1 MDVILLQD
9 VETLGTAGDI
19 VKVKPGYARNYLF
32 PRGFALRSSK
42 RNRAVAEEKKRNVE
56 MRTNR
61 LEQANRSLAN
71 KISKTELTFEMQ
83 VGDEEKM
90 FGAVT
95 TKDIQAALEEKGIS
109 IDRSALMLE
118 ESIKALGIYHLPVKL
133 AGEHTAEILAELG
146 IKPAAAQ

>member
-9 VETLGTAGDI
+9 VQALGTAGDI

-42 RNRAVAEEKKRNVE
+42 RNRAVVEEKKRNIE
-56 MRTNR
+56 MSSKRI
-61 LEQANRSLAN
+61 EQANISLVN
-71 KISKTELTFEMQ
+71 KISKIELTFEMQ

-95 TKDIQAALEEKGIS
+95 TKDIQTALEEKGIY
-109 IDRSALMLE
+109 IDRSALMLD
-118 ESIKALGIYHLPVKL
+118 ESIKALGIYHIPINL
-133 AGEHTAEILAELG
+133 ADELTAEIKIYV
-146 IKPAAAQ
+146 IKT

>member
-9 VETLGTAGDI
+9 VQALGTAGDI

-42 RNRAVAEEKKRNVE
+42 RNRAVVEEKKRNIE
-56 MRTNR
+56 MSSKRI
-61 LEQANRSLAN
+61 EQANISLVN
-71 KISKTELTFEMQ
+71 KISKIELTFEMQ

-95 TKDIQAALEEKGIS
+95 TKDIQTALEEKGIS
-109 IDRSALMLE
+109 IERSALMLD
-118 ESIKALGIYHLPVKL
+118 ESIKALGIYHVPVNL
-133 AGEHTAEILAELG
+133 AGELTAEIKIYV
-146 IKPAAAQ
+146 IKT

>member
-9 VETLGTAGDI
+9 VQALGTAGDI

-42 RNRAVAEEKKRNVE
+42 RNRAVVEEKKRNIE
-56 MRTNR
+56 MSSKRI
-61 LEQANRSLAN
+61 EQANISLVN
-71 KISKTELTFEMQ
+71 KISKIELTFEMQ

-95 TKDIQAALEEKGIS
+95 TKDIQTALEEKGIS
-109 IDRSALMLE
+109 IERSALMLD
-118 ESIKALGIYHLPVKL
+118 ESIKALGIYHIPINL
-133 AGEHTAEILAELG
+133 ADELTAEIKIYV
-146 IKPAAAQ
+146 IKI

>member
-9 VETLGTAGDI
+9 VQSLGTTGDI

-42 RNRAVAEEKKRNVE
+42 RNRAVAEEKKRNIE
-56 MRTNR
+56 MRFKR
-61 LEQANRSLAN
+61 REQINKSLAQ

-95 TKDIQAALEEKGIS
+95 TKDIQTALEEKGIT
-109 IDRSALMLE
+109 IDRSALMLDE
-118 ESIKALGIYHLPVKL
+118 PIKALGIYHIPINLESEL
-133 AGEHTAEILAELG
+133 TAEIKIYV
-146 IKPAAAQ
+146 IKT

>member
-9 VETLGTAGDI
+9 VQTLGAAGDI

-42 RNRAVAEEKKRNVE
+42 RNRAVAEEKKRNIE
-56 MRTNR
+56 MSSKRI
-61 LEQANRSLAN
+61 EQANMSLVN
-71 KISKTELTFEMQ
+71 KISKIELTFEMQ

-95 TKDIQAALEEKGIS
+95 TKDIQTALEEKGIS
-109 IDRSALMLE
+109 IERSALMLD
-118 ESIKALGIYHLPVKL
+118 ESIKALGIYHIPINL
-133 AGEHTAEILAELG
+133 ADELTAEIKIYV
-146 IKPAAAQ
+146 IKI

>member
-9 VETLGTAGDI
+9 VQALGTAGDI

-42 RNRAVAEEKKRNVE
+42 RNRAVAEEKKRNIE
-56 MRTNR
+56 MSSKRI
-61 LEQANRSLAN
+61 EQANMSLVN
-71 KISKTELTFEMQ
+71 KISKIELTFEMQ

-95 TKDIQAALEEKGIS
+95 TKDIQAALKEKGIS
-109 IDRSALMLE
+109 IERSALMLD
-118 ESIKALGIYHLPVKL
+118 ESIKALGIYHIPINL
-133 AGEHTAEILAELG
+133 ADELTAEIKIYV
-146 IKPAAAQ
+146 IKI

>member
-9 VETLGTAGDI
+9 VQALGTAGDI

-42 RNRAVAEEKKRNVE
+42 RNRAVAEEKKRNIE
-56 MRTNR
+56 MSSKR
-61 LEQANRSLAN
+61 LEQANQFLAN

-95 TKDIQAALEEKGIS
+95 TKDIQAALKEKGIS
-109 IDRSALMLE
+109 IDRSALILD
-118 ESIKALGIYHLPVKL
+118 ESIKALGIYHIPINLSGGL
-133 AGEHTAEILAELG
+133 TTEIKIYV
-146 IKPAAAQ
+146 IKT

>member
-19 VKVKPGYARNYLF
+19 VEVKPGYARNYLF

-90 FGAVT
+90 FGTVT

-118 ESIKALGIYHLPVKL
+118 ESIKALGIYHLPVNL
-133 AGEHTAEILAELG
+133 AGEHTAEIKIYV
-146 IKPAAAQ
+146 IKT

>member
-1 MDVILLQD
+1 M
-9 VETLGTAGDI
+9 GTAGDI

-42 RNRAVAEEKKRNVE
+42 RNRAIAEEKARNIE
-56 MRTNR
+56 MSSKR
-61 LEQANRSLAN
+61 LEQANQFLAN
-71 KISKTELTFEMQ
+71 NISKTELTFEMQ

-109 IDRSALMLE
+109 IDRSALILD
-118 ESIKALGIYHLPVKL
+118 ESIKALGIYHIPVNL
-133 AGEHTAEILAELG
+133 AGELKAEIKIYV
-146 IKPAAAQ
+146 IKT

>member
-1 MDVILLQD
+1 MNVILLQD
-9 VETLGTAGDI
+9 VETLGTAGNI

-32 PRGFALRSSK
+32 PRGFALRSSN

-56 MRTNR
+56 MRAKR
-61 LEQANRSLAN
+61 LEQANQSLAN

-95 TKDIQAALEEKGIS
+95 TKDILTALKEKGIS
-109 IDRSALMLE
+109 IDRSALILD
-118 ESIKALGIYHLPVKL
+118 ESIKALGIYHIPINLSGGL
-133 AGEHTAEILAELG
+133 TTEIKIYV
-146 IKPAAAQ
+146 IKT

>member
-9 VETLGTAGDI
+9 VETLGTAGNV

-32 PRGFALRSSK
+32 PRGFALRSSN

-56 MRTNR
+56 MRAKR
-61 LEQANRSLAN
+61 LEQANQTLAN

-90 FGAVT
+90 FGTVT

-118 ESIKALGIYHLPVKL
+118 ESIKALGIYHLPVNL
-133 AGEHTAEILAELG
+133 TGEHTAEIKIYV
-146 IKPAAAQ
+146 IKT

>member
-9 VETLGTAGDI
+9 VQALGTAGDI

-42 RNRAVAEEKKRNVE
+42 RNRAVAEEKKRNIE
-56 MRTNR
+56 MSSKRI
-61 LEQANRSLAN
+61 EQANMSLAN
-71 KISKTELTFEMQ
+71 KISKIELTFEMQ

-95 TKDIQAALEEKGIS
+95 TKDIQAALKEKGIS
-109 IDRSALMLE
+109 IDRSALILD
-118 ESIKALGIYHLPVKL
+118 ESIKALGIYHIPINLSGGL
-133 AGEHTAEILAELG
+133 TTEIKIYV
-146 IKPAAAQ
+146 IKT

>member
-9 VETLGTAGDI
+9 VQALGTAGDI

-42 RNRAVAEEKKRNVE
+42 RNRAVAEEKKRNIE
-56 MRTNR
+56 MSSKRI
-61 LEQANRSLAN
+61 EQANISLVN
-71 KISKTELTFEMQ
+71 KISKIELTFEMQ

-95 TKDIQAALEEKGIS
+95 TKDIQTALEEKGIS
-109 IDRSALMLE
+109 IDRSALMLD
-118 ESIKALGIYHLPVKL
+118 ESIKALGIDHIPVSL
-133 AGEHTAEILAELG
+133 SGGFTAEIKIYV
-146 IKPAAAQ
+146 IKT

>member
-9 VETLGTAGDI
+9 VQTLGTAGDI

-42 RNRAVAEEKKRNVE
+42 RNRAVAEEKKRNIE
-56 MRTNR
+56 MSSKRI
-61 LEQANRSLAN
+61 EQANMSLVN
-71 KISKTELTFEMQ
+71 KISKIELTFEMQ

-95 TKDIQAALEEKGIS
+95 TKDIQTALKEKGIT
-109 IDRSALMLE
+109 IDRSALMLDK
-118 ESIKALGIYHLPVKL
+118 SINTLGIYHIPVNL
-133 AGEHTAEILAELG
+133 AGGFTVEIKIYV
-146 IKPAAAQ
+146 IKT

>member
-9 VETLGTAGDI
+9 VQALGIAGDI

-42 RNRAVAEEKKRNVE
+42 RNRAVVEEKKRNIE
-56 MRTNR
+56 MSSKRI
-61 LEQANRSLAN
+61 EQANISLVN
-71 KISKTELTFEMQ
+71 KISKIELTFEMQ

-95 TKDIQAALEEKGIS
+95 TKDIQTALEEKGIS
-109 IDRSALMLE
+109 IDRSALMLD
-118 ESIKALGIYHLPVKL
+118 ESIKALGIYHIPINL
-133 AGEHTAEILAELG
+133 AGELTAEMKIYV
-146 IKPAAAQ
+146 I

>member
-9 VETLGTAGDI
+9 VQTLGTAGDI

-42 RNRAVAEEKKRNVE
+42 RNRAVVEEKKRNIE
-56 MRTNR
+56 MSSKRI
-61 LEQANRSLAN
+61 EQANMSLVN
-71 KISKTELTFEMQ
+71 KISKIELTFEMQ

-95 TKDIQAALEEKGIS
+95 TKDIQTALEEKGIS
-109 IDRSALMLE
+109 IDRSALMLD
-118 ESIKALGIYHLPVKL
+118 ESIKALGIYHIPVNL
-133 AGEHTAEILAELG
+133 AGELTTEIKIYV
-146 IKPAAAQ
+146 IKT

>member
-9 VETLGTAGDI
+9 VKTLGTEGDI

-42 RNRAVAEEKKRNVE
+42 RNRSVAEEKKRNIE
-56 MRTNR
+56 MGSKR
-61 LEQANRSLAN
+61 LEQANKSLAN

-90 FGAVT
+90 FGTVT
-95 TKDIQAALEEKGIS
+95 TRDIQTALEEKGIS
-109 IDRSALMLE
+109 IDRSVLMLN
-118 ESIKALGIYHLPVKL
+118 ESIKALGIFHIPVNL
-133 AGEHTAEILAELG
+133 AGELTPEIKIYV
-146 IKPAAAQ
+146 IKT

>member
-9 VETLGTAGDI
+9 VQALGTTGDI

-42 RNRAVAEEKKRNVE
+42 RNRAVAEERKRNIE
-56 MRTNR
+56 MRFKR
-61 LEQANRSLAN
+61 LEQANQFLAN

-95 TKDIQAALEEKGIS
+95 TKDIQTALEEKGIT
-109 IDRSALMLE
+109 IDRSAVMLD
-118 ESIKALGIYHLPVKL
+118 ESIKALGIYHIPINLESKL
-133 AGEHTAEILAELG
+133 TAK
-146 IKPAAAQ
+146 IKIYVIKS

>member
-1 MDVILLQD
+1 MDVILLQE

-42 RNRAVAEEKKRNVE
+42 RNRSVAEEKKRNIE
-56 MRTNR
+56 MGSKR
-61 LEQANRSLAN
+61 LEQANKSLAN

-90 FGAVT
+90 FGTVT
-95 TKDIQAALEEKGIS
+95 TRDIQTALEEKGIS
-109 IDRSALMLE
+109 IDRSALMLN
-118 ESIKALGIYHLPVKL
+118 ESIKALGIYHIPVNL
-133 AGEHTAEILAELG
+133 AGELTPEIKIYV
-146 IKPAAAQ
+146 IKT